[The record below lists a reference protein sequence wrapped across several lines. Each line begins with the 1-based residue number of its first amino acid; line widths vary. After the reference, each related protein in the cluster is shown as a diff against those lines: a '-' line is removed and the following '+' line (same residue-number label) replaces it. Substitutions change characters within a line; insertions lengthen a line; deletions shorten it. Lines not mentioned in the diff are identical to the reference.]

1 MCTNEVTMRWYHH
14 PIHGVPT
21 MGLYLTLNNPWELRT
36 VLKVSGRHHSPLF
49 ELWVLHP
56 VWKALPANTDA
67 FQDSTASQ
75 LVHDQVGV
83 HHACQGGGHRIRDHD
98 CTMAQ
103 ATPCHSRLN

>member
-1 MCTNEVTMRWYHH
+1 MVC
-14 PIHGVPT
+14 PT
-21 MGLYLTLNNPWELRT
+21 MGLYLTLINLWELRT

-56 VWKALPANTDA
+56 VQEALPAKYGC
-67 FQDSTASQ
+67 
-75 LVHDQVGV
+75 LPGLHCI

-98 CTMAQ
+98 SIMAQ